1 MFNHAQYLVWKINYP
16 NLYGSTIISEKKV
29 KENLWEFVI
38 VSVCQCLF
46 SPSCQEPSVK
56 PWCILD
62 WCDGI
67 IVRGH
72 DRLWTQK
79 AQWLTSALDCHE
91 FPSAPRGLSTCARCV
106 SSSSMTS
113 LTIPTFYSLRQLTVI
128 PTIIFYLIRVQRF
141 ANFSGVKWQII
152 LLTAKIFMPSFLSQ
166 KLGGKSEGTTLIIP
180 PNAVTFLV
188 WPFLHVG
195 KIYSYLV
202 EW

>member
-1 MFNHAQYLVWKINYP
+1 MF
-16 NLYGSTIISEKKV
+16 
-29 KENLWEFVI
+29 ENLSLYRFVN
-38 VSVCQCLF
+38 VYFLLH
-46 SPSCQEPSVK
+46 VK
-56 PWCILD
+56 NQAWSRDCILD

-113 LTIPTFYSLRQLTVI
+113 LTIPTLYSLQQLAVI
-128 PTIIFYLIRVQRF
+128 PTIILYFIRVQRF
-141 ANFSGVKWQII
+141 ANLSGVKWQII

-166 KLGGKSEGTTLIIP
+166 KLGGKIWRYNFNNTNECCNLSGLAFP
-180 PNAVTFLV
+180 PR
-188 WPFLHVG
+188 W
-195 KIYSYLV
+195 
-202 EW
+202 